1 MKRVLKINASSFFML
16 VLAGIIFFTAFHGRE
31 LKTFFYPHLRELQY
45 QWILYKTRGYEKLET
60 KNFVIRYDQEDQEVI
75 DLVAEASE
83 RHYDEMIEMFNYRP
97 KRKTVVILYNDPAAL
112 MANSNLGKGK
122 PPMGVYYASTVQVLS
137 PRQWVGEHE
146 DMREVFLN
154 EGPMVHEFT
163 HLLVDDMAKG
173 NYPLWFTEGMALY
186 QEYVQT
192 GYEWGKDLRYP
203 EDKPYSL
210 QQLTEDFGSL
220 DEMLAYK
227 RSFEIVRD
235 IVESHGFEGMKQVLE
250 GLGQGKTLAEA
261 KKQAFQEDVLKVYRR

>member
-1 MKRVLKINASSFFML
+1 MKRVLKTTASSLLIFA
-16 VLAGIIFFTAFHGRE
+16 LAFIVFATSFHVGA

-45 QWILYKTRGYEKLET
+45 QWILFKTRDYQAIET
-60 KNFVIRYDQEDQEVI
+60 ENFVIRYDQEDQEVI

-83 RHYDEMIEMFNYRP
+83 KHYEEMVDMFNYRP
-97 KRKTVVILYNDPAAL
+97 ERKTVVILYNDPAAL
-112 MANSNLGKGK
+112 MTNSNLGKGK
-122 PPMGVYYASTVQVLS
+122 PPMGVYYASTVQLLS
-137 PRQWVGEHE
+137 PRLWVNEHE

-203 EDKPYSL
+203 EDRPYTL
-210 QQLTEDFGSL
+210 QQLTEEFGNL

-235 IVESHGFEGMKQVLE
+235 IIENHGFEGMKQVLE
-250 GLGQGKTLAEA
+250 SLGSGKTLSAAKREA
-261 KKQAFQEDVLKVYRR
+261 FKEDVLKIYFE

>member
-1 MKRVLKINASSFFML
+1 MKRVLKTNAFN
-16 VLAGIIFFTAFHGRE
+16 VWILALACIIFFTSFHVGE

-45 QWILYKTRGYEKLET
+45 QWILFMTREYQAIET
-60 KNFVIRYDQEDQEVI
+60 ENFVIRYDKEDKEVI
-75 DLVAEASE
+75 SLVAEASE
-83 RHYDEMIEMFNYRP
+83 KHYKEVVDMFNYRP
-97 KRKTVVILYNDPAAL
+97 KRKTVVILYNDPTAL
-112 MANSNLGKGK
+112 MVNSNLGKGK
-122 PPMGVYYASTVQVLS
+122 PPMGVYYASTVQILS
-137 PRQWVGEHE
+137 PRLWVTEHE

-203 EDKPYSL
+203 NDKPYSL

-227 RSFEIVRD
+227 RSFEIVRG
-235 IVESHGFEGMKQVLE
+235 IVEDHGFEGMKQVLE
-250 GLGQGKTLAEA
+250 NLGKGKTLSEA
-261 KKQAFQEDVLKVYRR
+261 KTEAFQEDVLKIYFK

>member
-1 MKRVLKINASSFFML
+1 MKRVLKTNASSLLIFT
-16 VLAGIIFFTAFHGRE
+16 LAFIIFIASIHVGE

-45 QWILYKTRGYEKLET
+45 QWILFKTRDYPVIET
-60 KNFVIRYDQEDQEVI
+60 ENFVIRYEQEDQEVI
-75 DLVAEASE
+75 RLVAEASE
-83 RHYDEMIEMFNYRP
+83 KHYEEIVDMFNYRP
-97 KRKTVVILYNDPAAL
+97 ERKTVVILYNDPAAL

-122 PPMGVYYASTVQVLS
+122 PPMGVYYASTIQVLS
-137 PRQWVGEHE
+137 PRLWIGAHE

-203 EDKPYSL
+203 ENKPYSL
-210 QQLTEDFGSL
+210 QQLTEEFGSL
-220 DEMLAYK
+220 DEILAYK

-235 IVESHGFEGMKQVLE
+235 IIESHGFEGMRQVLE
-250 GLGQGKTLAEA
+250 NLGRGKTLSGA
-261 KKQAFQEDVLKVYRR
+261 KKEAFQEDILKKYYE